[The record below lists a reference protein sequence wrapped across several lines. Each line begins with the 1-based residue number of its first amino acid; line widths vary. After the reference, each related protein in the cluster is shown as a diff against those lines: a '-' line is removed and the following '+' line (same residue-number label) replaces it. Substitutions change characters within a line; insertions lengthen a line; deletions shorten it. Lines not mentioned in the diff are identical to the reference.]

1 MKTEK
6 EMKEKWEISDALETL
21 QKAEEI
27 RANRALM
34 AKVAKAAA
42 RIQKVV
48 TMPKTKINVGRKK
61 GK

>member
-1 MKTEK
+1 
-6 EMKEKWEISDALETL
+6 MKEKWEISDALETL

-48 TMPKTKINVGRKK
+48 TMPKAKTSRKK
-61 GK
+61 